1 MKLVIMAMVLF
12 SAGNALAQ
20 TYQPD
25 PNVSVPAAEPD
36 PVGQMSLDQ
45 CRSNLRECI
54 ADIGEQGEDNSTQ
67 LVRLAERMGFAS
79 VDDMLSSDCRSRR
92 GTWSNGECT
101 CISPNSWFTAETQ
114 ECCVSSVARY
124 ERRMRACRES
134 GGNWT
139 CRGECRCPNEG
150 QQLADGVCVGDATS
164 REEIQR
170 MRNRIP
176 ELESDVARIQGEL
189 DAALEEGDDQADQ
202 ITDLEDQ
209 LTAARNALDEL
220 RDLLALREQQLRDAL
235 GTVPPVPLPGTAEA
249 IAEVAGGST
258 PGPLEPTPT
267 EEEKEEPHFCNA
279 SFGGVLLCYILPA
292 VATTGLGVGIWAV
305 TRDIE
310 IHQ

>member
-36 PVGQMSLDQ
+36 PIGQMSLDQ

-79 VDDMLSSDCRSRR
+79 VDDMLTSDCRSRR
-92 GTWSNGECT
+92 GTWSNGECL
-101 CISPNSWFTAETQ
+101 CASPNSWFTEESQ
-114 ECCVSSVARY
+114 ECCTENTRAYS
-124 ERRMRACRES
+124 RRQESCRES
-134 GGNWT
+134 GGNWS
-139 CRGECRCPNEG
+139 CRGGCRCPMG
-150 QQLADGVCVGDATS
+150 TQLLDGRCQGEAAT
-164 REEIQR
+164 RDEIDQ
-170 MRNRIP
+170 MRNHIP
-176 ELESDVARIQGEL
+176 ELESEIARIQGEL
-189 DAALEEGDDQADQ
+189 DQARTEGDAQADQ
-202 ITDLEDQ
+202 ISNLESQ
-209 LTAARNALDEL
+209 LAAAQNALDEL
-220 RDLLALREQQLRDAL
+220 RDLLALREEQLRDAL
-235 GTVPPVPLPGTAEA
+235 GAVPPAPIPGSAEA
-249 IAEVAGGST
+249 IAEVARGSE
-258 PGPLEPTPT
+258 PGPLEPAPID
-267 EEEKEEPHFCNA
+267 EGEDEPHFCNA
-279 SFGGVLLCYILPA
+279 NFGGVLLCYILPA